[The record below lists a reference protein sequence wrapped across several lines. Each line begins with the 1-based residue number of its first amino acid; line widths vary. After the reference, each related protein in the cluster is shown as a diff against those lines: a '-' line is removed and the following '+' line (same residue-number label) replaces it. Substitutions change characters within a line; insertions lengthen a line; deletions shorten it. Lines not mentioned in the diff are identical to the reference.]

1 MKDSKIQSLVTPSPA
16 CVSLDTPSGCKQVVG
31 LIIPAA
37 MLLLCIFSLNARSE
51 YVKGFPGIHI
61 YPGAGT
67 LLDEGRSG
75 TVDEDGYP
83 WVWYEFKSR
92 KLRDEWDNDAVKLM
106 EKIINFYKIKF
117 KKPGWQ
123 YIGEGVQ
130 RHHWVK
136 GKKGI
141 AIGFAADYVIAYVH
155 MSNWDARTN
164 VTKLGEKEFMRLYVD
179 CAKAV
184 QKIYERQGIKSGD
197 AYAKKMLEVSK
208 KSPQEFEKFEN
219 KTKSE
224 IKKTVK
230 DRLRYFR
237 ISLGRFKELK
247 SEYGDSFQQYM
258 TEHSNDYLKNQV
270 GFMAIDQM

>member
-1 MKDSKIQSLVTPSPA
+1 
-16 CVSLDTPSGCKQVVG
+16 VVG
-31 LIIPAA
+31 VIIPATV
-37 MLLLCIFSLNARSE
+37 LLLCISSLNARSK
-51 YVKGFPGIHI
+51 YVQGFPGIPV
-61 YPGAGT
+61 YPEAET
-67 LLDEGRSG
+67 LLDEERSG
-75 TVDEDGYP
+75 TADEDGNP

-92 KLRDEWDNDAVKLM
+92 KLRDEWDNDAVKVM
-106 EKIINFYKIKF
+106 GKIINFYKIKL

-141 AIGFAADYVIAYVH
+141 AIGFADYVITYTH

-164 VTKLGEKEFMRLYVD
+164 VTKLSEKEFMRLYVD

-197 AYAKKMLEVSK
+197 AYAKKMLEISRK
-208 KSPQEFEKFEN
+208 NPQEFEKFEN

-230 DRLRYFR
+230 DRIRYSR

-247 SEYGDSFQQYM
+247 SEYGDSFQQYISQHINEY
-258 TEHSNDYLKNQV
+258 TQNQL
-270 GFMAIDQM
+270 GFMAMDQM